1 LYLAF
6 LDPLLA
12 YHEKKTSVDPRM
24 DTFRSFSFGRIAAEL
39 MLIYWHMREKKRL
52 PRPLFP

>member
-12 YHEKKTSVDPRM
+12 YNEKETSVDPRM

-39 MLIYWHMREKKRL
+39 MLIDWHMREKKRL